1 MKKTMKEFMSYE
13 RTYRRYS
20 ELVKNYGFDRADKI
34 IETECAN
41 WDVFKEDIWQ
51 KYDYQVLLRE
61 N

>member
-1 MKKTMKEFMSYE
+1 MKKTMKEFMSHE

-41 WDVFKEDIWQ
+41 WDVCKEDIWQ
-51 KYDYQVLLRE
+51 KYDYQVLQRE